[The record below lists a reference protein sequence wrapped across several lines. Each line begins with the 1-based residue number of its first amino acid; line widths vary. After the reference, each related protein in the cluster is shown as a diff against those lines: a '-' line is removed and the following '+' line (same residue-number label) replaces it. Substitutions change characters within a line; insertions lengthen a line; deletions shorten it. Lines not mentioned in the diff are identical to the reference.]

1 MNWQEILKDKIFDD
15 RKKLAEEIQ
24 RWKDFND
31 TVVFTNGCFD
41 ILHRGHIDYL
51 SKAAEQGDRF
61 VIGVNTD
68 RSVSTLKGPRRP
80 IIDEDSR
87 ALKLAALAFVDAVIL
102 FDEDTPLEL
111 ITELKPNVLIK
122 GGDYTEETVVGADFV
137 KSNGGKVMLIP
148 FLEGYS
154 TSSIIE
160 KIKGE

>member
-68 RSVSTLKGPRRP
+68 RSVSTLKGPKRP

-87 ALKLAALAFVDAVIL
+87 ALKLASLAFVDAVIL
-102 FDEDTPLEL
+102 FDEETPLEL